1 MPQELVQQ
9 QKLEQRQ
16 QQRLTQQQ
24 MLQVRLLEMP
34 LTQLEENINTELYV
48 NPALETASTD
58 DALSEDRDSISDGI
72 EETFEEETERQERAD
87 ALDSALEG
95 IGRDDEMLPVHGA
108 WFPTQDADREEMVYG
123 DTISF
128 YDKLKEQMLEIEL
141 DEQQKAV
148 MEYLIGSLDDDG
160 YLRKDLS
167 QICDELAIYQ
177 NIDISEEAIGEV
189 LTMLQGFD
197 PAGIGA
203 RSLQECLLLQV
214 ERKPKGWLRTQL
226 THLFANHFEAFKKKH
241 WSRIKDA
248 LDLSDEQ
255 VDELRQEIRH
265 LNPKPGASLGETMGR
280 SLQQITP
287 DFIVDT
293 ADDGTVTFSLNRGH
307 VPELK
312 VSPSFT
318 EMVDA
323 YRQNP
328 KGLNR
333 KQKEALLYA
342 KENVEKAQGFI
353 DAVRQRRHTLY
364 ITMKAIIDWQ
374 LRFFQEGDEAEL
386 RPMILKDIAQQT
398 GLDISTISRVSNV
411 KYAQTRW
418 GTFPLRYFFSD
429 GYTNNEGEELST
441 RSIKV
446 ALRNIIKGEDKR
458 HPLSDEALTA
468 MLKEKGFPVARRTV
482 AKYRVQ
488 LGLPIARLRRE

>member
-226 THLFANHFEAFKKKH
+226 THLFTDHFEAFKKKH

-293 ADDGTVTFSLNRGH
+293 ADDGTVTFTLNRGH
-307 VPELK
+307 VP
-312 VSPSFT
+312 
-318 EMVDA
+318 
-323 YRQNP
+323 
-328 KGLNR
+328 
-333 KQKEALLYA
+333 
-342 KENVEKAQGFI
+342 
-353 DAVRQRRHTLY
+353 
-364 ITMKAIIDWQ
+364 
-374 LRFFQEGDEAEL
+374 
-386 RPMILKDIAQQT
+386 
-398 GLDISTISRVSNV
+398 
-411 KYAQTRW
+411 
-418 GTFPLRYFFSD
+418 
-429 GYTNNEGEELST
+429 
-441 RSIKV
+441 
-446 ALRNIIKGEDKR
+446 
-458 HPLSDEALTA
+458 
-468 MLKEKGFPVARRTV
+468 
-482 AKYRVQ
+482 
-488 LGLPIARLRRE
+488 

>member
-58 DALSEDRDSISDGI
+58 DALSEDRDSISDGV

-226 THLFANHFEAFKKKH
+226 HHLFADHFEAFKKKH

-293 ADDGTVTFSLNRGH
+293 ADDGTVTFTLNRGH

-353 DAVRQRRHTLY
+353 DAVRQRRHTL
-364 ITMKAIIDWQ
+364 
-374 LRFFQEGDEAEL
+374 
-386 RPMILKDIAQQT
+386 
-398 GLDISTISRVSNV
+398 
-411 KYAQTRW
+411 
-418 GTFPLRYFFSD
+418 
-429 GYTNNEGEELST
+429 
-441 RSIKV
+441 
-446 ALRNIIKGEDKR
+446 
-458 HPLSDEALTA
+458 
-468 MLKEKGFPVARRTV
+468 
-482 AKYRVQ
+482 
-488 LGLPIARLRRE
+488 